1 MRPTLERF
9 IRALRVSDVPVS
21 VREGLEAHEVA
32 DLVGFADRDILK
44 HALAAT
50 MAKTEDEKDR
60 FEECFERF
68 FARDELDSSALDAIA
83 EGEDGEGDGE
93 ADPGEAE
100 GETDG
105 ALAPLP
111 LADMLLAGDGPAIA
125 QAMEAAAN
133 QVGVSEVRFVTQR
146 GVMARRLLDEMGLRD
161 LERMIWEL
169 RRRAGEGD
177 RDRADRLEAGR
188 RYLLDEARDLV
199 ARQVE
204 LFARPNAERL
214 REEFLAEA
222 RLSSLESRDLE
233 RMQRLVRKIAK
244 RLAAKHTRRRRHAR
258 RGRLDVRRTIRRNI
272 GHDGVPFDLVWRH
285 KKIDRPR
292 VVAICDVSRSVSAAA
307 RFLLLF
313 LYSLNEVL
321 AEIRAFAFSDR
332 LAEVSQTLDEA
343 EAAQAIDLVLETIG
357 FRPTD
362 YGRMLEDFDEN
373 FLDAVDRRTTVIILG
388 DGRSNNTAPRQ
399 DLLEKIYRRAK
410 RVIWLNPEPKP
421 FWGTGDSEMPRYV
434 PYCHL
439 AQVCNTVKH
448 LERVV
453 DDLLELAAKGA

>member
-21 VREGLEAHEVA
+21 VREGLEAHEVC
-32 DLVGFADRDILK
+32 DLVGFSDREILK

-50 MAKTEDEKDR
+50 VAKTEDEKER

-68 FARDELDSSALDAIA
+68 FDRDELDPSALEAF
-83 EGEDGEGDGE
+83 GDGGV
-93 ADPGEAE
+93 PGETAM
-100 GETDG
+100 GEP
-105 ALAPLP
+105 APMPSLP
-111 LADMLLAGDGPAIA
+111 LADMLLAGDGQAIA
-125 QAMEAAAN
+125 QTMEAAAN
-133 QVGVSEVRFVTQR
+133 QVGVSEVRFITQR
-146 GVMARRLLDEMGLRD
+146 GIMARRMLDEMGLRD

-169 RRRAGEGD
+169 RRRGGEGD
-177 RDRADRLEAGR
+177 LARAEALDAGR
-188 RYLLDEARDLV
+188 SYLLDEARDLV

-222 RLSSLESRDLE
+222 RLSSLEARDLD
-233 RMQRLVRKIAK
+233 RMQRLVRRIAK
-244 RLAAKHTRRRRHAR
+244 RLAAKHTRRRRRAR

-285 KKIDRPR
+285 KRIDRPR

-321 AEIRAFAFSDR
+321 AEVRAFAFSDR
-332 LAEVSQTLDEA
+332 LAEVSQTLDET
-343 EAAQAIDLVLETIG
+343 EAAAAIDLVLEKIG

-362 YGRMLEDFDEN
+362 YGRMLEDFDEG

-388 DGRSNNTAPRQ
+388 DGRSNNTEPRQ

-410 RVIWLNPEPKP
+410 RVIWLNPEPKS
-421 FWGTGDSEMPRYV
+421 FWGTGDSEMPCYV

-453 DDLLELAAKGA
+453 DDLLLLAARGA